1 MITQIDDGQRTIAAA
16 VEEQSA
22 TTELMAR
29 NVGDVSTAAGEIS
42 GTVSHITTSTG
53 ATADGA
59 NTTRRSAERVSSAAG
74 EIQALIGQ
82 FRY

>member
-1 MITQIDDGQRTIAAA
+1 MISQIDDGQRTIAAA

-29 NVGDVSTAAGEIS
+29 NVGEVSAAAAEIS
-42 GTVSHITTSTG
+42 GTVTNITRSTE

-59 NTTRRSAERVSSAAG
+59 NTTRGSAEQVSRRPARS
-74 EIQALIGQ
+74 
-82 FRY
+82 RR